1 MGFIKKG
8 SKLPSILKGLFF
20 VCRMDRLVPIKLFN
34 FLGHIA
40 DLSKWIS
47 IHKKKCKND
56 FYTINFNHTK
66 RVILYEQVIN
76 DCSLDTNIDYLE
88 FGVSRGLSFKWWMN
102 RIKNVDARFYGFD
115 TFTGL
120 PESWGPFKK
129 GDMGNNNAPPVIDDN
144 RCKFYQGLFQQTLLP
159 FLSNYD
165 AGKRKVI
172 HMDADIYSATLY
184 VLTLITP
191 ILKPGDIIFFDEFN
205 VPLHEFKAFKEWS
218 SSFYIDYEVLGG
230 VNNFYQIAIMIK

>member
-1 MGFIKKG
+1 MSLIKRG
-8 SKLPSILKGLFF
+8 SRLPGKIKGLFF
-20 VCRMDRLVPIKLFN
+20 VCRMDRLVPVKLFN
-34 FLGHIA
+34 FLAHIA

-47 IHKKKCKND
+47 KNKKTCEND
-56 FYTINFNHTK
+56 FYTKSFDYNK
-66 RVILYEQVIN
+66 RESLYEQVITGCN
-76 DCSLDTNIDYLE
+76 LDTNIDYIE
-88 FGVSRGLSFKWWMN
+88 FGVSKGLSFKWWIN
-102 RIKNVDARFYGFD
+102 RIKDVNARFYGFD
-115 TFTGL
+115 TFSGL
-120 PESWGPFKK
+120 PESWGPYKK
-129 GDMGNNNAPPVIDDN
+129 GDMENNNAPPVIDDT
-144 RCKFYQGLFQQTLLP
+144 RHTFYQGLFQQTLLP

-191 ILKPGDIIFFDEFN
+191 ILKSDDIIFFDEFN

>member
-1 MGFIKKG
+1 MSLIKKG
-8 SKLPSILKGLFF
+8 SKLPRKLKGLFF
-20 VCRMDRLVPIKLFN
+20 VSRMDKLVPIKLFS
-34 FLGHIA
+34 FLAHIA
-40 DLSKWIS
+40 DLSRWIS
-47 IHKKKCKND
+47 INREKCKND
-56 FYTINFNHTK
+56 FYTRKFNYNK
-66 RVILYEQVIN
+66 RESLYEQVIN
-76 DCSLDTNIDYLE
+76 DFSLNSKIDYLE
-88 FGVSRGLSFKWWMN
+88 FGVSKGRSFKWWIN
-102 RIKNVDARFYGFD
+102 RITDDEAKFYGFD

-129 GDMGNNNAPPVIDDN
+129 GDMGSDNAPPLIDDH
-144 RCKFYQGLFQQTLLP
+144 RHEFYQGLFQQTLLP

-191 ILKPGDIIFFDEFN
+191 ILRSGDIIFFDEFN

-218 SSFYIDYEVLGG
+218 SSFYIHYEVIGG
-230 VNNFYQIAIMIK
+230 VNNFYQVAILIK